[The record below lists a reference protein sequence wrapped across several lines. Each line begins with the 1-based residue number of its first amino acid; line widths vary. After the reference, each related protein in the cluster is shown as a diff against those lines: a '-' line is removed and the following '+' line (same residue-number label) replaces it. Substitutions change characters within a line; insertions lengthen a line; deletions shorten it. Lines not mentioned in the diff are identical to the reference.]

1 VEAEAPGDEVTSPQ
15 QTPPG
20 WYPDAAGVT
29 RWWDGHQWTAHTQ
42 PVVAQAPVV
51 PGPAAPGRVQY
62 PRVPE
67 GTPVYTRWTWWIV
80 FLPFAMAVPAIVYLT
95 ETPARMLDFL
105 RWTMAVMEPDGSIDP
120 SFGAEALR
128 REMELIFTPWY
139 LATILVGIAALG
151 ITIWFSY
158 LDHRDLR
165 RLGYVRPFHWAW
177 SFLGLAGY
185 GIVYIIGRSVVVRR
199 RSGRGLAPLWVS
211 IGLYVAGFVVGVVWT
226 FWFLAYFSDQ
236 LIGIVGTVPS

>member
-1 VEAEAPGDEVTSPQ
+1 
-15 QTPPG
+15 
-20 WYPDAAGVT
+20 VT
-29 RWWDGHQWTAHTQ
+29 RWWDGYQWTAHTQ
-42 PVVAQAPVV
+42 AT
-51 PGPAAPGRVQY
+51 AAPATVQPGSVQY

-80 FLPFAMAVPAIVYLT
+80 FLPFAVTVPAIGYLA
-95 ETPARMLDFL
+95 ETPARVLDFL
-105 RWTMAVMEPDGSIDP
+105 RWSLTVMEPDGRVDP
-120 SFGAEALR
+120 SYGAEALR
-128 REMELIFTPWY
+128 RQMDLIFTPWY
-139 LATILVGIAALG
+139 LATILVAIAAVG

-177 SFLGLAGY
+177 SLLGLAGY

-211 IGLYVAGFVVGVVWT
+211 IALYVVGFVSAIVWAL
-226 FWFLAYFSDQ
+226 WFLAYFSDQ
-236 LIGIVGTVPS
+236 MIGILSTVSS